1 MKFAPLFLALSLA
14 CLSCTLKHGREPAIN
29 TELSDQ
35 KALAFASYLRHNYQ
49 QALEEISKAEEM
61 GPKDPEVYNIK
72 GLIYFN
78 LRDFKKAKE
87 SYEKAL
93 ALKGDYSEARYNL
106 CGLYLTVSDW
116 DSAVKECSAASE
128 DFLYKSRDRAYT
140 SLGVAYYNMGEFEK
154 AENAFKKSLELNPAL
169 VYTHNE
175 LGKLYLKM
183 GRNEEAIDSFTRA
196 IEGME
201 NYDEAHYNLGIA
213 YLNTGRVAEACLHFR
228 RVVEISPNRLIGIN
242 AKNYVKTVCG
252 EGTGIY

>member
-1 MKFAPLFLALSLA
+1 MRFAPLFIALFLI
-14 CLSCTLKHGREPAIN
+14 SCAARHGGEPTAN
-29 TELSDQ
+29 TALSDQ

-87 SYEKAL
+87 SYERAL
-93 ALKGDYSEARYNL
+93 ALKSDYSEVRYNL

-116 DSAVKECSAASE
+116 DAAVRECSAASE

-140 SLGVAYYNMGEFEK
+140 SLGVAYYNKGEFEK

-175 LGKLYLKM
+175 LGKLYLKL
-183 GRNEEAIDSFTRA
+183 GRNEEAIDSFSRA

-213 YLNTGRVAEACLHFR
+213 YLNTGRVAEACPHFK
-228 RVVEISPNRLIGIN
+228 RVVEISPTRLIGIN
-242 AKNYVKTVCG
+242 AKNYIKTVCG
-252 EGTGIY
+252 EGAGVN